1 MLPIRTWTLII
12 GSALATPFVAA
23 VHTPNDAITSGQTA
37 LATRV
42 PRRDRAAFQVRYA
55 ISSVP
60 LFEIGGLE
68 EHGATELS
76 TNQAR
81 IGGAFLPSGGIAI
94 ADVTR
99 VLFVS
104 ASGRVEGRI
113 GRAGG
118 GPGEFRE
125 IDALCATRGDTVVVS
140 DGNQNRLTVLAPP
153 ARLVRV
159 VTHDLSRSMKDH
171 SCFADGRLLIARG
184 QDQSKP
190 VSRLAP
196 FELDLRA
203 RAVSAWPVMQTAQIV
218 DLVTQPR
225 VSLVTD
231 GRRVYFADGQRSEVQ
246 VMARGGRPVRTIAIA
261 EPIIPISAGDRERA
275 LDRTIP
281 RNVQGSARRAILSR
295 DLARSSRATW
305 PTLARLLPE
314 ANGRLWIQ
322 RYRKRSDASP
332 FASDEWI
339 AVDSTGRVAGQLTLP
354 PPVLRDRRPT
364 ELLDVQGDRVLIKR
378 MDDDGAVRV
387 AVHRLIATNAPSR

>member
-1 MLPIRTWTLII
+1 MPIRTWTLI
-12 GSALATPFVAA
+12 S
-23 VHTPNDAITSGQTA
+23 
-37 LATRV
+37 
-42 PRRDRAAFQVRYA
+42 
-55 ISSVP
+55 
-60 LFEIGGLE
+60 GLE

-99 VLFVS
+99 VLFGS

-190 VSRLAP
+190 LSRLAP

-203 RAVSAWPVMQTAQIV
+203 RAVSAWPVMQSAQIV

-231 GRRVYFADGQRSEVQ
+231 GRRVYFADGQRSKDPRDRQSSREIWRDL
-246 VMARGGRPVRTIAIA
+246 RGPRGPRSPACSPTPTAGSGSSATGSEAMHLPSPPTSGSPWIRP
-261 EPIIPISAGDRERA
+261 AGS
-275 LDRTIP
+275 
-281 RNVQGSARRAILSR
+281 QGS
-295 DLARSSRATW
+295 
-305 PTLARLLPE
+305 
-314 ANGRLWIQ
+314 
-322 RYRKRSDASP
+322 
-332 FASDEWI
+332 
-339 AVDSTGRVAGQLTLP
+339 
-354 PPVLRDRRPT
+354 
-364 ELLDVQGDRVLIKR
+364 
-378 MDDDGAVRV
+378 
-387 AVHRLIATNAPSR
+387 